1 VPATKYISRYTV
13 DDYQQWEGEW
23 ELWEG
28 IPIAMTPS
36 PFGKHQR
43 LVARCSHVFI
53 EALDR
58 ASCQDCEVFAELDWI
73 ISDNTVVRPDLMIL
87 CGDIPEAFATSV
99 PKLVVEIL
107 SKSTR
112 SRDLTSK
119 FELYEYHG
127 VAFYLVLD
135 PDTQETQMWEL
146 IEGNYQSRLH
156 EGTLQLTQDCSIQF
170 TSDNLYR

>member
-1 VPATKYISRYTV
+1 MPAPKYIPHYTLN
-13 DDYQQWEGEW
+13 DYRQWEGDW

-36 PFGKHQR
+36 PFGEHQR

-53 EALDR
+53 EALEK
-58 ASCQDCEVFAELDWI
+58 SFCKDCEVFVELDWI
-73 ISDNTVVRPDLMIL
+73 ISDDTVVRPDLMIL
-87 CGDIPEAFATSV
+87 CGNIPETFATSA
-99 PKLVVEIL
+99 PKLVIEIL

-119 FELYEYHG
+119 FELYERHG

-146 IEGNYQSRLH
+146 LDGSYRFRSPEGS
-156 EGTLQLTQDCSIQF
+156 LQLSHNCSIQL
-170 TSDNLYR
+170 SLKKLHR